1 LDYLSRTN
9 RLTPGIK
16 SKATS
21 HIESGYQRELTYK
34 RKDGSF
40 SAFGSNDKSGS
51 TWLTA
56 FVVKSFIQAK
66 PHIDI
71 DQKVIDESIEWL
83 LNRQKPDG
91 SFNESGEVHHKEM
104 QGGSGGGSGALSA
117 YVLIAILHD
126 KNAKRDRRSEISRT
140 KYYILNKFTA
150 STNPYELTIIAHAL
164 HLANSQ
170 FRDDAFNRMMSYAK
184 RNSDYMWWSADK
196 QETNTTDK
204 QSAHF
209 YFPNSNDVE
218 MTSYALMTLVARSDL
233 ENAIPV
239 LRWLIS
245 QQNSK
250 GGFSSTQDT
259 VIGIQALGALA
270 QCISTTT
277 VSLNVKF
284 NYKADHK
291 QLDKQMRIDSSNAI
305 VLQRI
310 EMPLS
315 TKYIEIE
322 ATGFGAAIVQV
333 SWQYNLAVSAE
344 QPAFFL
350 NPQKDK
356 TSTENY
362 LQLSVCTQLV
372 FNFSNN
378 LKSIYLYK
386 IKVFLKNC
394 YYLFIA
400 IKKEIRQIWLLWK
413 WNCRLDMLQ
422 TLKLF

>member
-1 LDYLSRTN
+1 MDYLNRAN
-9 RLTPGIK
+9 RLTSTIK

-21 HIESGYQRELTYK
+21 NIESGYQRELTYK
-34 RKDGSF
+34 REDGSF
-40 SAFGSNDKSGS
+40 SAFGSSDKSGT

-71 DQKVIDESIEWL
+71 DQKVIDKSIEWL

-91 SFNESGEVHHKEM
+91 SFNEPGEVHHKAM
-104 QGGSGGGSGALSA
+104 QGGSGGGGGALSA
-117 YVLIAILHD
+117 YVLIAILQD

-140 KYYILNKFTA
+140 ESYIWNEFTA
-150 STNPYELTIIAHAL
+150 SRNPYELTIIAHAL
-164 HLANSQ
+164 HLADSQ
-170 FRDDAFNRMMSYAK
+170 YRDNAFNRMMSYAK

-196 QETNTTDK
+196 EETNTTDK

-209 YFPNSNDVE
+209 YLPNSNDVE
-218 MTSYALMTLVARSDL
+218 MTAYALMTLVARSDL

-245 QQNSK
+245 QQNSN

-270 QCISTTT
+270 QRISTTT

-284 NYKADHK
+284 NYKADDK
-291 QLDKQMRIDSSNAI
+291 ELNKQMRIDSSNAI

-372 FNFSNN
+372 F
-378 LKSIYLYK
+378 K
-386 IKVFLKNC
+386 
-394 YYLFIA
+394 
-400 IKKEIRQIWLLWK
+400 
-413 WNCRLDMLQ
+413 
-422 TLKLF
+422 

>member
-1 LDYLSRTN
+1 
-9 RLTPGIK
+9 
-16 SKATS
+16 
-21 HIESGYQRELTYK
+21 
-34 RKDGSF
+34 
-40 SAFGSNDKSGS
+40 
-51 TWLTA
+51 LTA

-71 DQKVIDESIEWL
+71 DQKVIDKSIEWL

-91 SFNESGEVHHKEM
+91 SFNEPGEVHHKAM
-104 QGGSGGGSGALSA
+104 QGGSGGGGGALSA
-117 YVLIAILHD
+117 YVLIAILQD

-140 KYYILNKFTA
+140 ESYIWNEFTA
-150 STNPYELTIIAHAL
+150 SRNPYELTIIAHAL
-164 HLANSQ
+164 HLADSQ
-170 FRDDAFNRMMSYAK
+170 YRDNAFNRMMSYAK

-196 QETNTTDK
+196 EETNTTDK

-209 YFPNSNDVE
+209 YLPNSNDVE
-218 MTSYALMTLVARSDL
+218 MTAYALMTLVARSDL

-245 QQNSK
+245 QQNSN

-270 QCISTTT
+270 QRISTTT

-284 NYKADHK
+284 NYKADDK
-291 QLDKQMRIDSSNAI
+291 ELNKQMRIDSSNAI

-372 FNFSNN
+372 F
-378 LKSIYLYK
+378 K
-386 IKVFLKNC
+386 
-394 YYLFIA
+394 
-400 IKKEIRQIWLLWK
+400 
-413 WNCRLDMLQ
+413 
-422 TLKLF
+422 

>member
-1 LDYLSRTN
+1 
-9 RLTPGIK
+9 
-16 SKATS
+16 
-21 HIESGYQRELTYK
+21 
-34 RKDGSF
+34 
-40 SAFGSNDKSGS
+40 
-51 TWLTA
+51 
-56 FVVKSFIQAK
+56 
-66 PHIDI
+66 
-71 DQKVIDESIEWL
+71 
-83 LNRQKPDG
+83 
-91 SFNESGEVHHKEM
+91 
-104 QGGSGGGSGALSA
+104 
-117 YVLIAILHD
+117 
-126 KNAKRDRRSEISRT
+126 
-140 KYYILNKFTA
+140 
-150 STNPYELTIIAHAL
+150 
-164 HLANSQ
+164 
-170 FRDDAFNRMMSYAK
+170 
-184 RNSDYMWWSADK
+184 
-196 QETNTTDK
+196 
-204 QSAHF
+204 
-209 YFPNSNDVE
+209 VE
-218 MTSYALMTLVARSDL
+218 MTAYALMTLVARSDL

-270 QCISTTT
+270 QRISTTT

-284 NYKADHK
+284 NYKADDK
-291 QLDKQMRIDSSNAI
+291 ELDKQMRIDSSNAI

-350 NPQKDK
+350 NPQRDK
-356 TSTENY
+356 ISTENY

-413 WNCRLDMLQ
+413 WNCRLDTLQ
-422 TLKLF
+422 TLKLCRVLLALKKSNESIQQMVTLMLLFILIE